1 MFPNDDLLWQK
12 LSGFEFDP
20 VPVELTF
27 AARLAR
33 ENAWTLSH
41 AHRVVQEYRRFVYL
55 AMRAGHPVTPSD
67 AVDQAWHLHLTYTRS
82 YWDGLCSTVLGK
94 PLHHGPTQGGTQ
106 EDEKYRDWY
115 AATLDSYRRLF
126 EMEPPADIWPSTDE
140 RFAPGSRFARV
151 ETSAHWIV
159 PKVTLRRFVAAV
171 ALSALCL
178 FGIIACTKSGI
189 GDVLFILVLGVT
201 LTVVFLFNFSR
212 TPGTR
217 PKNRNDSS
225 GCTSGTGSTGGCGS
239 GCSNRSDSGCSNHS
253 DSGSSGCSSSGCGGG
268 GCGGGGD

>member
-1 MFPNDDLLWQK
+1 MSLHDDLLWQR
-12 LSGFEFDP
+12 LSAFEFDP
-20 VPVELTF
+20 LPVELSF

-33 ENAWTLSH
+33 ENSWTLPH
-41 AHRVVQEYRRFVYL
+41 AQRVVEEYRRFVYL

-82 YWDGLCSTVLGK
+82 YWEGLCGTVLGK
-94 PLHHGPTQGGTQ
+94 PLHHGPTQGGPQ
-106 EDEKYRDWY
+106 EDVKYRDWY
-115 AATLDSYRRLF
+115 AATLDSYRRVF
-126 EMEPPADIWPSTDE
+126 ETAPPADIWPSTDE
-140 RFAPGSRFARV
+140 RFAPRNRFARI
-151 ETSAHWIV
+151 ETSAHWLI
-159 PKVTLRRFVAAV
+159 PKVTLRRFAAAV

-189 GDVLFILVLGVT
+189 GEVFVILTLGVT
-201 LTVVFLFNFSR
+201 ITVVCLLNFSR